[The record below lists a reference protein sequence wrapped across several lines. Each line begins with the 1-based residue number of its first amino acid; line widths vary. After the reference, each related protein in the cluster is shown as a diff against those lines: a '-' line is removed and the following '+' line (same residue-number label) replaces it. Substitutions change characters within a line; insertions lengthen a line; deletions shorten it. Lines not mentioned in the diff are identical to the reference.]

1 MGKLARRGNQTIG
14 TFIKGTK
21 TIVIYIIKDT

>member
-1 MGKLARRGNQTIG
+1 MENQTIG

-21 TIVIYIIKDT
+21 TIKFTLEKMPEN